1 MPLRVIMNGIDPRD
15 FLIGFSP
22 EQGTR
27 RPGPAKSL
35 VNDPPT
41 AVKFR
46 PFQVRFEA
54 LRFIYR
60 RRFRQGDDDH
70 FRIVAFKSR
79 Q

>member
-1 MPLRVIMNGIDPRD
+1 MPLCMVMNGIDPRD

-22 EQGTR
+22 EQRTR

-41 AVKFR
+41 AVEFR
-46 PFQVRFEA
+46 PFQVRFES
-54 LRFIYR
+54 LRFVDR

-70 FRIVAFKSR
+70 FRIVTFKAR

>member
-1 MPLRVIMNGIDPRD
+1 MALGVVMNGIDPGD
-15 FLIGFSP
+15 FLIGFGLK
-22 EQGTR
+22 QWTR
-27 RPGPAKSL
+27 RPGLTKGL

-46 PFQVRFEA
+46 PFQVLFEA
-54 LRFIYR
+54 LRFIDR

-70 FRIVAFKSR
+70 FRIVALKAR

>member
-1 MPLRVIMNGIDPRD
+1 MALGVVMNGIDPGD

-22 EQGTR
+22 EQRTR
-27 RPGPAKSL
+27 RPGPAKGL

-46 PFQVRFEA
+46 PFQVIFKS
-54 LRFIYR
+54 LSFVDR

-70 FRIVAFKSR
+70 FRIVTFKAR

>member
-1 MPLRVIMNGIDPRD
+1 MALRMVMNGIDPGN
-15 FLIGFSP
+15 FLIGFSL
-22 EQGTR
+22 EQSTR

-35 VNDPPT
+35 VNDPPM

-54 LRFIYR
+54 LSFVDR

-70 FRIVAFKSR
+70 FRIVALKAR